1 MFNWLKKIFAPISA
15 EGDFGKTIFD
25 EVSEPTHTAES
36 LGKLTKAQ
44 LEKLGRENGVEL
56 DKRKKKATLI
66 EELLTVL

>member
-25 EVSEPTHTAES
+25 EVSEPTHTVES
-36 LGKLTKAQ
+36 LGKLTKLQ
-44 LEKLGRENGVEL
+44 LEELGRENGVEL
-56 DKRKKKATLI
+56 DRRKEKATLI